1 MKKCFDAGTIQ
12 AFLDSELKN
21 DLSEAVACHIA
32 DCNVCALALAEA
44 EEDTAFAFAALEQE
58 FNALVPTERLWT
70 KINDSIEQTRS
81 KTIWET
87 VFANFKL
94 LFVNPTIAAFA
105 GLLIV
110 FGVAVVVW
118 NSRLNKN
125 ENYIAQINDKS
136 KTEIAAPE
144 YKIETPDFSDKNILI
159 NPTFTPAKN
168 NSPAKNAEGFQ
179 VVKVNFTK
187 TVKTKEAVRRRISRK
202 STNDFIN
209 PIEPVA
215 AEYLPGEETF
225 IKTIAALEKNVDS
238 RKDEVLKPSARF
250 SFEKDLAVVNDA
262 IAKMKAQIKRSP
274 KNAAAKR
281 VLIATYQNKIDLLST
296 VAEQNDLMASLR

>member
-12 AFLDSELKN
+12 AFLDGELKN

-44 EEDTAFAFAALEQE
+44 EEETAFAFAALEQE
-58 FNALVPTERLWT
+58 FNTLVPTKRLWT
-70 KINDSIEQTRS
+70 KINDSIEQTKS

-87 VFANFKL
+87 IFANYKL
-94 LFVNPTIAAFA
+94 LFANPTIAAFA

-110 FGVAVVVW
+110 FGVAAVVW

-136 KTEIAAPE
+136 KPEIAAPE
-144 YKIETPDFSDKNILI
+144 QIIETSDFSGKNISEAPIL
-159 NPTFTPAKN
+159 TRAEN
-168 NSPAKNAEGFQ
+168 NAPVKETEGFKI
-179 VVKVNFTK
+179 VKTRFEKKLKKKESVSQSVNTK
-187 TVKTKEAVRRRISRK
+187 T
-202 STNDFIN
+202 TNDFRNSIQ
-209 PIEPVA
+209 PA
-215 AEYLPGEETF
+215 AVEYLPGEETF

-262 IAKMKAQIKRSP
+262 ISKMKAQIKRSP

-281 VLIATYQNKIDLLST
+281 VLNATYQNKIDLLST